1 MRIMILPSS
10 PSVGL
15 FFHFKVQ
22 RSYRMKQW
30 LAGGLQKILLGL
42 RHQTD

>member
-1 MRIMILPSS
+1 MILPSS
-10 PSVGL
+10 PPVDL
-15 FFHFKVQ
+15 LLYFKAQ

-30 LAGGLQKILLGL
+30 PAGGLQKILLGL